1 MNPTE
6 MIAVGRQI
14 LDPALLPHG
23 FVFEIGDAGVGSG
36 GAYASGSYLRGD
48 RRLEL
53 HFRHSLGLV
62 TYRLG
67 DLMLS
72 HEDYMRAVLQGRGRS
87 AYPGFS
93 EDPLD
98 GFRHLRHDLETLAQ
112 DFVSGS
118 GQGFR
123 TAVAWVA
130 AHARPTGLG
139 ALSAGGAA

>member
-6 MIAVGRQI
+6 MITTGRQI
-14 LDPALLPHG
+14 LDPVLVPHG
-23 FVFEIGDAGVGSG
+23 FVFKAGEAGVGSG
-36 GAYASGSYLRGD
+36 GAYASGSYVRDD

-53 HFRHSLGLV
+53 HFRYSLGLV
-62 TYRLG
+62 IYHLG
-67 DLMLS
+67 DLTLP
-72 HEDYMRAVLQGRGRS
+72 HETYMRAVLQGQGRS

-98 GFRHLRHDLETLAQ
+98 GFRHLRHDIEMFAQ

-118 GQGFR
+118 GQGFC

-130 AHARPTGLG
+130 AHPRPAGFGT
-139 ALSAGGAA
+139 LSAGGSA